1 MKSLT
6 ATAAALFLFAATGI
20 AAAQDSTDSGGS
32 GADTTGGASA
42 TSNDNPGSGNNNCT
56 DYKAGSGFG
65 QISPK
70 CRSDVDAWSMSQT
83 SASASYDGEMSVG
96 ASVPD
101 SYTLVDVPGISDH
114 GYVML
119 NDRRV
124 LVDRGSRKI
133 VHVYE

>member
-1 MKSLT
+1 MKSFT

-20 AAAQDSTDSGGS
+20 ATAQDSTGGS
-32 GADTTGGASA
+32 TGSSDGGAA
-42 TSNDNPGSGNNNCT
+42 LSNDNAGSANNNCT
-56 DYKAGSGFG
+56 AYPASSGFG

-70 CRSDVDAWSMSQT
+70 CRADVDAWSMSQT